1 MPDLDIYIPR
11 SGDQRTPVVR
21 HQSGIPAHIRRHH
34 SQETDYASSAE
45 SVGEFRFRQSAKG
58 MIQAD
63 FHGVAGAKM
72 HRLSGGRFC
81 LVVEPFYK
89 AGGKLARG
97 SKPVT
102 RQDGMRPLIS
112 KTPFILWRDLK
123 AAMLR
128 EPTCGSDGH
137 RPRGAVK
144 GGPTGRHGER
154 LALDGSA
161 DDETLGAGGPQPTSN
176 GEQPFDD
183 PLYEPL
189 GTPKSAVPTH
199 TVC

>member
-1 MPDLDIYIPR
+1 MPSTAARMATNERAPVSGGGRPR
-11 SGDQRTPVVR
+11 PASPRPGFTHQCRTPTL
-21 HQSGIPAHIRRHH
+21 IF
-34 SQETDYASSAE
+34 TSSAD
-45 SVGEFRFRQSAKG
+45 SVGEFRFGQSAKG

-72 HRLSGGRFC
+72 HRLSGGWFC

-128 EPTCGSDGH
+128 S
-137 RPRGAVK
+137 RPVDRTAIARRSGQ
-144 GGPTGRHGER
+144 GWPNGPSRSGLPLTAPRTMKPSEQVGRNP
-154 LALDGSA
+154 
-161 DDETLGAGGPQPTSN
+161 PQTASSLSTIRCTSR
-176 GEQPFDD
+176 
-183 PLYEPL
+183 
-189 GTPKSAVPTH
+189 
-199 TVC
+199 